1 MMTWIFRGLAWLVV
15 AGLVLQFYLAGAALF
30 GVTTFQLHRQLGDAL
45 GAAIL
50 LLLIAAL
57 ITRAGRRVIGLA
69 AVLTALVVVQLVLP
83 SLRSGVPWVAAL
95 HVVNAVALVGV
106 SINIARYAS
115 TGTGALTWI
124 SRRSGATPS
133 AASVRSRT

>member
-57 ITRAGRRVIGLA
+57 IARPGRRVVA
-69 AVLTALVVVQLVLP
+69 MATVLTGLVIVQLVLP
-83 SLRSGVPWVAAL
+83 SLRSGVPWAAAL
-95 HVVNAVALVGV
+95 HVVNAAALLGV
-106 SINIARYAS
+106 SINIARAA
-115 TGTGALTWI
+115 GPAAEHQAL
-124 SRRSGATPS
+124 GVTPRP
-133 AASVRSRT
+133 AQAP